1 MRIPVPR
8 RFLVVSL
15 CPVLVAFALLL
26 PGVALAEVVGP
37 QWTISSVSTPTN
49 FSPSAKPGEDYY
61 KVLVTNTGGAAAG
74 CTEAHRV
81 AEVAAGASPVLC
93 HVGSPVSDPVT
104 ITDVLP
110 EGLVVDP
117 GGVFGENTL
126 SSASGLRPNVVYGG
140 EQRGASFKCVL
151 ATCTYSAVVI
161 PDETLEITVP
171 VDVLSGAQALSPLVN
186 TVQVSGGGAP
196 SALQSESTTISGTP
210 AGFGIPPGA
219 ATTSLSSLQ
228 AGAHPDITSTYGF
241 STVNT
246 GGVLAANPKD
256 VTYRLPSG
264 FASNFADTPQC
275 TQAQYLA
282 EACPVD
288 TQVGVTTVFLEP
300 DEIGIRGEYEHYLEA
315 VYNLVPETGQLATV
329 AFSISD
335 DFFVEGQVS
344 LRPFGERG
352 AAGEP
357 LEPYGADVSFH
368 NIDADIQSV
377 VAGSLTVWG
386 VPSDPVH
393 NAMRRR
399 AGSYAID
406 GPTLGFGASDEGV
419 SPVPYFTNPTS
430 CAGPL
435 RSEFQVDSW
444 EEPGHY
450 ATAQM
455 EYGPLDGC
463 DRLMFEPQ
471 LEVQPSA
478 NSAESPTGLNVNLE
492 VPQHEQDA
500 YGVVAPHLH
509 DAKVVLPAGM
519 TVNPSA
525 GAGLQA
531 CTEAE
536 FQYESEVVN
545 PEPGR
550 GCPKESKLGTARA
563 KSPGVPNNE
572 EATGSLY
579 LATPYENKF
588 GTLLAIDLVLRIPD
602 RGVVVTAPG
611 KVELDPVTGQLT
623 TTFQE
628 NPQLPVSDFVF
639 TFHQGAT
646 SPLVTPPTCGA
657 YTTHATFNPWSEPLQ
672 EHTLLAKFTI
682 TSGVEGGACPSGGGA
697 GGIPFHP
704 LVTAGTENP
713 NAGAY
718 SPLNILIDRKDGEQ
732 EITGFASQLPLGLT
746 GNLSGIPFCGEAD
759 IQRARGKTGAQEQAE
774 PSCPA
779 ASQIGYTVADAGV
792 GQVLA
797 QAPGKIYLA
806 GPFEG
811 APFSVVG
818 IVAAKVGP
826 FDLGTVVVHF
836 PLDINPITAGVT
848 IPAGAADQIPH
859 IIKGI
864 VVHVREIRVYIDRA
878 KFMLNPTDCE
888 QMSFAA
894 TVIGGGADP
903 TNPAGYDPVTAT
915 SPFRVTACQALAFKP
930 SFKAS
935 TSGKTS
941 RANGASLHVTLG
953 YPSAPQGT
961 QANIKS
967 VKVELPK
974 QLPSRLTTLQ
984 KACTAG
990 QFEANP
996 AGCPAASIVG
1006 HAKAITPILPVPLEG
1021 PAYFVS
1027 YGGAKF
1033 PELVIVLQG
1042 YGVTID
1048 LHGETFISKKGI
1060 TSSTFRTV
1068 PDQPVTSFELTLPQ
1082 GPDSALAAN
1091 GNLCALT
1098 KTVLVKRKVKVRS
1111 KGRTRT
1117 VTRKVKS
1124 TVSASMLMPTAFTA
1138 QNGAVIKQ
1146 NTPISVT
1153 GCPKAKTKKKA
1164 KGGRQGKKK
1173 K

>member
-1 MRIPVPR
+1 M
-8 RFLVVSL
+8 L
-15 CPVLVAFALLL
+15 
-26 PGVALAEVVGP
+26 G
-37 QWTISSVSTPTN
+37 
-49 FSPSAKPGEDYY
+49 
-61 KVLVTNTGGAAAG
+61 
-74 CTEAHRV
+74 
-81 AEVAAGASPVLC
+81 
-93 HVGSPVSDPVT
+93 
-104 ITDVLP
+104 
-110 EGLVVDP
+110 
-117 GGVFGENTL
+117 
-126 SSASGLRPNVVYGG
+126 
-140 EQRGASFKCVL
+140 
-151 ATCTYSAVVI
+151 TCTFSAVVI

-171 VDVLSGAQALSPLVN
+171 VDVSSGAQAFSPLVN
-186 TVQVSGGGAP
+186 TVRVSGGGAP
-196 SALQSESTTISGTP
+196 SASQSEPTTISEQT

-219 ATTSLSSLQ
+219 ATTAFSSLQ
-228 AGAHPDITSTYGF
+228 AGAHPDITNTYGF

-246 GGVLAANPKD
+246 GGVLAANAKD

-282 EACPVD
+282 EFCPVD

-300 DEIGIRGEYEHYLEA
+300 DELGIRGEYEHYLEP
-315 VYNLVPETGQLATV
+315 VYNLVPETGQLATI
-329 AFSISD
+329 AFSIGGN
-335 DFFVEGQVS
+335 FFVEGQVS

-368 NIDADIQSV
+368 NIDADIQTV
-377 VAGSLTVWG
+377 VGGSLTVWG
-386 VPSDPVH
+386 IPADPVH
-393 NAMRRR
+393 NAMRLKPDPVTH
-399 AGSYAID
+399 GY
-406 GPTLGFGASDEGV
+406 GVFGEPDEGV
-419 SPVPYFTNPTS
+419 APVPYFTNPTS

-435 RSEFQVDSW
+435 HSEFQVDSW

-450 ATAQM
+450 VTAQM
-455 EYGPLDGC
+455 DYGPLVGC
-463 DRLMFEPQ
+463 DRLTFEPQ

-478 NSAESPTGLNVNLE
+478 SSAESPTGLSVNLE

-500 YGVVAPHLH
+500 YGVVAPHLYE
-509 DAKVVLPAGM
+509 AKVVLPAGM

-531 CTEAE
+531 CSEAE
-536 FQYESEVVN
+536 FQYESEVLH

-550 GCPKESKLGTARA
+550 GCPRESKLGTARA

-639 TFHQGAT
+639 SFHQGAT

-682 TSGVEGGACPSGGGA
+682 SSGVEGGACPSGGVP
-697 GGIPFHP
+697 PFKP

-746 GNLSGIPFCGEAD
+746 GNLSGIPFCSEAD
-759 IQRARGKTGAQEQAE
+759 IQQARKKTGAQEQAE

-836 PLDINPITAGVT
+836 PLDINPLTAGVT

-1091 GNLCALT
+1091 GNLCAAS
-1098 KTVLVKRKVKVRS
+1098 LV
-1111 KGRTRT
+1111 
-1117 VTRKVKS
+1117 
-1124 TVSASMLMPTAFTA
+1124 MPTAFTA
-1138 QNGAVIKQ
+1138 QNGATLKQ
-1146 NTPISVT
+1146 STSIEVT
-1153 GCPKAKTKKKA
+1153 GCPYALLVSSKSVKNHTLTLKVSVPQAGKLTATGKGVSSAAKSA
-1164 KGGRQGKKK
+1164 KGRQTLALTLKERRAGKLRTSVLLRFTPSKGK
-1173 K
+1173 QRKVLRKSVTVTFG

>member
-1 MRIPVPR
+1 MRAVVRYLLPLPFV
-8 RFLVVSL
+8 FL
-15 CPVLVAFALLL
+15 LVCLLV

-37 QWTISSVSTPTN
+37 QWTVSSVSTPTN

-74 CTEAHRV
+74 CTVAHRA
-81 AEVAAGASPVLC
+81 AEVAKGANPVLC
-93 HVGSPVSDPVT
+93 PAGSPVSNPVT

-126 SSASGLRPNVVYGG
+126 PSSSGHITNRIYGV

-171 VDVLSGAQALSPLVN
+171 VDVLSAAQALSPLVN

-196 SALQSESTTISGTP
+196 SASQSEPTTISETP

-219 ATTSLSSLQ
+219 ATTALSSLQ

-241 STVNT
+241 STLNT

-300 DEIGIRGEYEHYLEA
+300 DEIGIRGEYEHYLEP
-315 VYNLVPETGQLATV
+315 VYNLVPETGQLATI

-335 DFFVEGQVS
+335 DFFIEGQVS

-352 AAGEP
+352 AAGEL

-393 NAMRRR
+393 NAMRLQ
-399 AGSYAID
+399 AGSYAN
-406 GPTLGFGASDEGV
+406 GQLPFGASDEGV

-444 EEPGHY
+444 EEPGRY

-455 EYGPLDGC
+455 DYGPLDGC

-471 LEVQPSA
+471 FEVQPSA
-478 NSAESPTGLNVNLE
+478 NSAESPTGLNVSLE

-550 GCPKESKLGTARA
+550 GCHRESKLGTARA

-588 GTLLAIDLVLRIPD
+588 GSLLAIYLVLRIPD

-623 TTFQE
+623 TTFDE
-628 NPQLPVSDFVF
+628 NPQLPVSDFLF

-657 YTTHATFNPWSEPLQ
+657 YTTNATFDPWSEPLQ
-672 EHTLLAKFTI
+672 QHLLASEFDI
-682 TSGVEGGACPSGGGA
+682 TSGVEGGACPSAGA
-697 GGIPFHP
+697 VPFKP
-704 LVTAGTENP
+704 RVVSGTQDN
-713 NAGAY
+713 NASAY
-718 SPLNILIDRKDGEQ
+718 SPFYLRIVREDGEQ
-732 EITGFASQLPLGLT
+732 ELTKFTTILPPGLT
-746 GNLSGIPFCGEAD
+746 GNLTGVEKCPEAD
-759 IQRARGKTGAQEQAE
+759 IEAARKATGTQELE
-774 PSCPA
+774 HPSCPA
-779 ASQIGYTVADAGV
+779 ASEIGHTTVEAGV
-792 GQVLA
+792 GKTLA
-797 QAPGKIYLA
+797 QTPGKVYLA
-806 GPFEG
+806 GPYHG
-811 APFSVVG
+811 APLSVVS
-818 IVAAKVGP
+818 ITAAKVGP
-826 FDLGTVVVHF
+826 FDLGTVTIRF
-836 PLDINPITAGVT
+836 ALNINPITAQVE
-848 IPAGAADQIPH
+848 ISGASSDPIPH
-859 IIKGI
+859 IIDGI
-864 VVHVREIRVYIDRA
+864 VVHVRDIRAYISRE
-878 KFMLNPTDCE
+878 KFILNPTSCNP
-888 QMSFAA
+888 MSISDTIAG
-894 TVIGGGADP
+894 VNP
-903 TNPAGYDPVTAT
+903 ENPANQATAGVST
-915 SPFRVTACQALAFKP
+915 PFQTADCSSLKFKP
-930 SFKAS
+930 TFKAA
-935 TSGKTS
+935 TSGKAS
-941 RANGASLHVTLG
+941 RKNGTSLHVTLG
-953 YPSAPQGT
+953 YPNAPQGT

-967 VKVELPK
+967 VKVDLPK

-984 KACTAG
+984 KACTAA

-996 AGCPAASIVG
+996 AGCPAASVVG

-1027 YGGAKF
+1027 YGDRKF
-1033 PELVIVLQG
+1033 PELIIVLQG
-1042 YGVTID
+1042 YGFTID
-1048 LHGETFISKKGI
+1048 LHGETFISKAGI

-1068 PDQPVTSFELTLPQ
+1068 PDEPVGSFELTLPA
-1082 GPDSALAAN
+1082 GPNSALAAN
-1091 GNLCALT
+1091 GNLC
-1098 KTVLVKRKVKVRS
+1098 KVKGGL
-1111 KGRTRT
+1111 K
-1117 VTRKVKS
+1117 
-1124 TVSASMLMPTAFTA
+1124 MPTILTA
-1138 QNGAVIKQ
+1138 QNGEFIKQ
-1146 NTPISVT
+1146 TTKIAVN
-1153 GCPKAKTKKKA
+1153 GCPKTKPS
-1164 KGGRQGKKK
+1164 KKK
-1173 K
+1173 KRKGH